1 MEIKVDAVV
10 VTYNRLAL
18 LKKCLNALLNQ
29 KYNINKIFVINN
41 NSTDGTRNY
50 LDTIIKKYNAIIPI
64 HLKKNIGGAGGFNKG
79 IKEFIK
85 NDNANF
91 VWVMDDDT
99 IPNLDALTKLV
110 EKVKKIPDV
119 GYLASN
125 VKWKNGTPALMNIPK
140 PSLVWNKN
148 IEKGI
153 VSIIYASFVS
163 ILISRKAIEKVGYPI
178 TDFFIWG
185 DDVEYT
191 SRISKAKFKS
201 YLVCDSVVEHKIKN
215 NIATD
220 IILEKDKNRIKRY
233 FYANRNT
240 LYNKKKY
247 STKMDLMN
255 TFIRQF
261 VLDPIKIICFSSNNK
276 MLRLKAN
283 IKGNIA
289 GLFFNPKI
297 EKIREK

>member
-10 VTYNRLAL
+10 VTYNRLTL

-297 EKIREK
+297 EKIRGK

>member
-10 VTYNRLAL
+10 VTYNRLTL